1 MELNRIIDYTL
12 LKAEATRKEVLE
24 VIEEAKKQR
33 FYAICISPA
42 GFF

>member
-33 FYAICISPA
+33 FYVYCIQSSW
-42 GFF
+42 FF